1 MLIMSMITYRI
12 VRHEVQLPINQ
23 NYDKILKRKKTS
35 VISFHKKQQ
44 LTLQNTQQQCMHM
57 MSTVHLRKHD
67 CINCPT
73 NDKIRLVITNQV

>member
-35 VISFHKKQQ
+35 VISFHKKAAVNSAKY
-44 LTLQNTQQQCMHM
+44 TT
-57 MSTVHLRKHD
+57 TVHAHD
-67 CINCPT
+67 EYCPFM
-73 NDKIRLVITNQV
+73 QA